1 MKTQQQIQ
9 FDHNLALSQ
18 AKQLENLSVEMESVT
33 RSVNTAMQEVSAAWK
48 GENAS
53 AYLRK
58 GEQVK
63 NNVSRIAADL
73 QTIAEEIRAAANRVY
88 QTELNAVRIAQ
99 TH

>member
-9 FDHNLALSQ
+9 FDHTLALSQ
-18 AKQLENLSVEMESVT
+18 VKQLESLSGGMENVT
-33 RSVNTAMQEVSAAWK
+33 RSVNLAMQELSSAWK

-63 NNVSRIAADL
+63 NNIARIAADM
-73 QTIAEEIRAAANRVY
+73 QTIAEEIRATANRVY

>member
-9 FDHNLALSQ
+9 FDHTLALSQ
-18 AKQLENLSVEMESVT
+18 AKQLENLSREMGSVT
-33 RSVNTAMQEVSAAWK
+33 RSVNIAMQDLSSAWK
-48 GENAS
+48 GESAS

-63 NNVSRIAADL
+63 NNIARISSDM
-73 QTIAEEIRAAANRVY
+73 QTIAEEIRATANRVY